1 MRPLIPF
8 VHQIDSQEADDWL
21 GALRVQLP
29 DCDIRLLSQLTEQE
43 KARVELA
50 IVANPEPADVAQLPS
65 LKWIHSVW
73 AGVEGVMAELAHM
86 PFDIVRLV
94 DPNLAQTMSEA
105 VLAWVMYL
113 HRDMPRYRV
122 QQALAQWQQLPFVEP
137 GDRHVVI
144 LGLGELGQK
153 SALRLA
159 ENGFRISGWS
169 RTLKTIAGIRCYAGE
184 QGLAEVVGQAD
195 IMVNLLPLT
204 AETKGLMNSELFSR
218 VKPGASLINFG
229 RGATINESDL
239 LSALAEGQV
248 GHAVLDV
255 FEQEPLAADSEL
267 WANPNITLLPH
278 ISAPTSISTAS
289 LIVAGNVKN
298 YLVDGSMPRVVDKRR
313 GY

>member
-8 VHQIDSQEADDWL
+8 VHQIDNQEASDWTE
-21 GALRVQLP
+21 ALQAQLP
-29 DCDIRLLSQLTEQE
+29 GCDIRLFSQLTEQE
-43 KARVELA
+43 KVEVELA
-50 IVANPEPADVAQLPS
+50 IVANPDPADVALLPN
-65 LKWIHSVW
+65 LKWVHSVW
-73 AGVEGVMAELAHM
+73 AGVEGIMAELAHM

-113 HRDMPRYRV
+113 HRDMPQYRV
-122 QQALAQWQQLPFVEP
+122 QQALSQWQQQPYVEP
-137 GDRHVVI
+137 DDRHVVI

-153 SALRLA
+153 SARRLA
-159 ENGFRISGWS
+159 ENGFRVSGWS
-169 RTLKTIAGIRCYAGE
+169 RSLKTISGIRCYAGE
-184 QGLAEVVGQAD
+184 QGLAEAIGQAD
-195 IMVNLLPLT
+195 MIVNLLPLT
-204 AETKGLMNSELFSR
+204 AETKGLMNNGFFAG
-218 VKPGASLINFG
+218 VKQGASLINFG

-239 LSALAEGQV
+239 ISALAEGQV

-289 LIVAGNVKN
+289 LIVAGNIKN
-298 YLVDGSMPRVVDKRR
+298 YFADGTTPRVVDKQR